1 MYNKLI
7 THEDPYHLHKTL
19 GVYVLAHFLFQY
31 TYYFINGNM
40 ILNEINILP
49 HVGLHLS
56 SFIFSVLKKRQ
67 MGTMGM
73 FIWEE
78 LRLHSM
84 IFASRG
90 CFSVLYP
97 SMRIPFVFITMGLA
111 DLATY
116 YYGDKNIS
124 TVRGD
129 HTRESNRIV
138 NKLYSIFFSTSQ
150 LGATIICGGF
160 FQQNYSTAL
169 VFSTLPAIQT
179 SAFGL
184 TLIRKNI
191 INKTIW
197 QIVYGVELLL
207 VYILWYSETNNLF
220 IIPLS
225 FSCYLAR
232 KMNISKYYL
241 FYCIVVI
248 DYFWRYEG
256 LYESILEKLVLKIQ

>member
-7 THEDPYHLHKTL
+7 THEDPYHLHKTF

-40 ILNEINILP
+40 ILNEINMLP

-84 IFASRG
+84 IFASRA
-90 CFSVLYP
+90 CFSILYP

-111 DLATY
+111 DLTTY
-116 YYGDKNIS
+116 YCGDKNIS

-207 VYILWYSETNNLF
+207 VYVLWYNETNNLF

-256 LYESILEKLVLKIQ
+256 LYESILEKLVLKI